1 MHIQC
6 YKYFTGFLYFLETKT
21 KPNESTGIM
30 GIKKN
35 ARSMEN
41 LLEYGVKE
49 EPRDC
54 SPAAEPNQKPGRQT
68 SDLSTELL
76 M

>member
-1 MHIQC
+1 
-6 YKYFTGFLYFLETKT
+6 
-21 KPNESTGIM
+21 M

-49 EPRDC
+49 KPTEC
-54 SPAAEPNQKPGRQT
+54 SPAAEPKQKTGRQT
-68 SDLSTELL
+68 SDLSIVC
-76 M
+76 